1 MHQRDHLKR
10 IAIISGKETDWAAY
24 KHTKNGLNIAVKISK
39 ASYYRNYF
47 LQNKGNIRETWR
59 GINTILSKNTK
70 TTSFPS
76 KLEGIN
82 SVNLSPNDVSNAFNN
97 HFVEVGPN
105 LGKQISQSPVDFSS
119 FITPAES
126 TFELVDL
133 TVAEIA
139 QIIQALPTNKASD
152 LDGIPV
158 ALLKIGAPVIEKSL
172 THIFNLSINRGILPT
187 DCKSISYI

>member
-24 KHTKNGLNIAVKISK
+24 KHTKNSLNIAVKISK

-59 GINTILSKNTK
+59 GINIILSKNAK

-82 SVNLSPNDVSNAFNN
+82 SANLSPNDMSNAFNT

-119 FITPAES
+119 FITPAAVNFRTRWFES
-126 TFELVDL
+126 RWNCSNY
-133 TVAEIA
+133 
-139 QIIQALPTNKASD
+139 PGSSD
-152 LDGIPV
+152 KQG
-158 ALLKIGAPVIEKSL
+158 KWSRWYYR
-172 THIFNLSINRGILPT
+172 SITQDRCT
-187 DCKSISYI
+187 SYCKVTYPYF